1 MNSLLDINDVH
12 KYFVHRGYTL
22 KVLKGIS
29 LSIHKG
35 ESIAITGSSGSGK
48 TTFLNIIG
56 GLEPPTRGRV
66 RFLKKDIYQMKEK
79 ELNSLRNKDIG
90 FVFQFHYLLPEL
102 NAVENV
108 MIPALIAGQK
118 KEYAYE
124 KAINILERLGLKSR
138 LYHKPGE
145 LSGGEQQRV
154 AIARAF
160 IMKPKIILAD
170 EPTGNLDR
178 NTSCDIVNLLLELN
192 KKEDVTIVIATHDIE
207 IASKMN
213 KCFELKDGVLVEIK
227 K

>member
-1 MNSLLDINDVH
+1 
-12 KYFVHRGYTL
+12 
-22 KVLKGIS
+22 
-29 LSIHKG
+29 
-35 ESIAITGSSGSGK
+35 
-48 TTFLNIIG
+48 
-56 GLEPPTRGRV
+56 
-66 RFLKKDIYQMKEK
+66 
-79 ELNSLRNKDIG
+79 RNKDIG

>member
-1 MNSLLDINDVH
+1 MNSLLDVNNVH
-12 KYFVHRGYTL
+12 KYFEHRGYIL
-22 KVLKGIS
+22 KVLKGIF
-29 LSIHKG
+29 LSISIG
-35 ESIAITGSSGSGK
+35 ESIAIMGVSGSGK
-48 TTFLNIIG
+48 TTLLNIMG
-56 GLEPPTRGRV
+56 GLEPPTKGFV
-66 RFLKKDIYQMKEK
+66 RFLEKDIYQIKEN

-108 MIPALIAGQK
+108 MMPALIAGYK
-118 KEYAYE
+118 KEESYE
-124 KAINILERLGLKSR
+124 KAVNILEKLGLKNR

-160 IMKPKIILAD
+160 IMKPKIIFAD

-178 NTSCDIVNLLLELN
+178 STGRDIVDLLLELN
-192 KKEDVTIVIATHDIE
+192 KKEGVAIVIATHDTE
-207 IASKMN
+207 IASKMSRS
-213 KCFELKDGVLVEIK
+213 FELKDGVLVEIK